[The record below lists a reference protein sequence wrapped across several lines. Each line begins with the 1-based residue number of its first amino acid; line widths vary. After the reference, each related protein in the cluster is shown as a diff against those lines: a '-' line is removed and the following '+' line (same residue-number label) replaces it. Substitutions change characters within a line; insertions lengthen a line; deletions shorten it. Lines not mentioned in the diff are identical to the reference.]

1 MYYQCMHYSKREFNF
16 KHLNHIVEEIRSSKM
31 KIFVKMNIF
40 ENRDTGVP
48 ITMIEMLELTL
59 ET

>member
-1 MYYQCMHYSKREFNF
+1 MHYSKREFNF